1 MLACVRV
8 CVVCI
13 SLMCANDCICCRNH
27 LYSSSEDKTIRVWN
41 IHSGECVH
49 RIEADENPIS
59 SLAHSEPLL
68 FSGSLKTIKV
78 RGGEGRGEGWGER
91 KGPVGGW

>member
-1 MLACVRV
+1 M
-8 CVVCI
+8 
-13 SLMCANDCICCRNH
+13 
-27 LYSSSEDKTIRVWN
+27 YSSSEDKTIRVWN

-59 SLAHSEPLL
+59 SLAHSEGLL

-78 RGGEGRGEGWGER
+78 RGGTRGGARGNVRGWGQCMGLVECTW
-91 KGPVGGW
+91 GPVWW

>member
-1 MLACVRV
+1 MVSV
-8 CVVCI
+8 GY
-13 SLMCANDCICCRNH
+13 CRDF

-59 SLAHSEPLL
+59 SLAHSEVLL

-78 RGGEGRGEGWGER
+78 GGRAR
-91 KGPVGGW
+91 VGGGARGLVH

>member
-1 MLACVRV
+1 MLVCRGRLDRCVVAGLGPV
-8 CVVCI
+8 CVWPMWTAPWC
-13 SLMCANDCICCRNH
+13 LHWRRDH

-59 SLAHSEPLL
+59 SLAHSGVLL

-78 RGGEGRGEGWGER
+78 RAG
-91 KGPVGGW
+91 

>member
-1 MLACVRV
+1 MRV
-8 CVVCI
+8 CWGSYRLDWCVCLDYVD
-13 SLMCANDCICCRNH
+13 SPWCLPCRDH

-41 IHSGECVH
+41 IHSGEFVH

-59 SLAHSEPLL
+59 SLAHSGVLL

-78 RGGEGRGEGWGER
+78 RGAGWGEAR
-91 KGPVGGW
+91 EQG